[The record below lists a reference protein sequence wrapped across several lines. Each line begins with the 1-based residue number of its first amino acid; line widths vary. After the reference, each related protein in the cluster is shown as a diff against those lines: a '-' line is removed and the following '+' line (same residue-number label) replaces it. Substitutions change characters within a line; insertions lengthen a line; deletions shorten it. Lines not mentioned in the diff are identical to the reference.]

1 MKPRRNGFHARTVA
15 GLLVFGVALSCRADT
30 IQLNSGQEVNAT
42 ITKYRN
48 HNFEVRTDD
57 GKTGTYP
64 ANNVKRIQFNTRS
77 SPAKLTTRTNG
88 VQEGT
93 VSQFENGAFK
103 MTQPG
108 GGERTFSAI
117 FVEQAEFVPN
127 RGQSSEVI
135 THGQQVDIKNHL
147 SPGNITIVDYYADW
161 CGPCKMVSPTLEQL
175 AKTDAEIAL
184 RKVDIVDWG
193 SAVARQYNV
202 TTLPRVEIYGRTGQL
217 IGTVRGADPDQ
228 VKKYVALAKGR

>member
-1 MKPRRNGFHARTVA
+1 MKPRPDLFSVGTIV
-15 GLLVFGVALSCRADT
+15 GLLLAVTLSCRADT
-30 IQLNSGQEVNAT
+30 IQLSSGQEVSAT

-48 HNFEVRTDD
+48 HDFEVRTDD
-57 GKTGTYP
+57 GKTATYP
-64 ANNVKRIQFNTRS
+64 ANNVKRIQFDTRS

-103 MTQPG
+103 MTQSG

-135 THGQQVDIKNHL
+135 THGQQVDIKSHL
-147 SPGNITIVDYYADW
+147 AAGNITIIDYYADW
-161 CGPCKMVSPTLEQL
+161 CGPCKLVSPTLEQL

-184 RKVDIVDWG
+184 RKIDIVNWG
-193 SAVARQYNV
+193 SAVAKQYNV
-202 TTLPRVEIYGRTGQL
+202 TTLPRVEVYGRKGQL

-228 VKKYVALAKGR
+228 VKQYVALAKGR